1 MVLPEHLLLI
11 MGKQFHFIGHCGDHG
26 ICLDVGRCEGRGV
39 AGVARKHV
47 FCGVFIVCVGK
58 IKCLIFKLLSNL

>member
-11 MGKQFHFIGHCGDHG
+11 MGKWFHFIEHCGDCG
-26 ICLDVGRCEGRGV
+26 ISLDVCRCEGGEV

-47 FCGVFIVCVGK
+47 FCGVFIICVGE

>member
-1 MVLPEHLLLI
+1 MVLLEHLLLI

-26 ICLDVGRCEGRGV
+26 ISLDVCRCEGGGV

-47 FCGVFIVCVGK
+47 FCGVFIVHVGK
-58 IKCLIFKLLSNL
+58 IKCLIFKLLSDL